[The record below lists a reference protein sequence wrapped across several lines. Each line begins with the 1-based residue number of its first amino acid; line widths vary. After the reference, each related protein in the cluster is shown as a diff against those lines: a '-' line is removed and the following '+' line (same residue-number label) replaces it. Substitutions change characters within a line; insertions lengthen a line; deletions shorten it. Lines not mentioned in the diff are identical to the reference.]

1 MNYAELRSKAEQYFR
16 TSLAKGK
23 LRRSE
28 KGPFSDEEKERME
41 QSIELREMPNKDY
54 WGLIG
59 QANTTDEF
67 KRFCEATGIPEQQEP
82 EHLWAILD
90 EIRKAQAGV
99 FKALLEHGQSLDVLS
114 PIGQP
119 FAQLPQ

>member
-16 TSLAKGK
+16 ASLANGK

-59 QANTTDEF
+59 EANTTDEF
-67 KRFCEATGIPEQQEP
+67 KRFCEATGIPEQQATK
-82 EHLWAILD
+82 HSTAIVFYISDL
-90 EIRKAQAGV
+90 GV
-99 FKALLEHGQSLDVLS
+99 CPGFPLAP
-114 PIGQP
+114 PISR
-119 FAQLPQ
+119 